1 MDALVIAGGIPQ
13 PDEPLYVYTRG
24 EPKAMLDIHGKPMI
38 QWVLDALSDARQVE
52 NVVVIGLPEDSGLTC
67 TKLIT
72 YLSNQA
78 GMIEN
83 IISGINQILEIHPD
97 ATKFL
102 LATSD
107 IPGITSEMVDWEI
120 EATQEVDA
128 DLCYFVVKRELI
140 EQRYPG
146 SKRTFTRLKDVEVC
160 GADLHVLH
168 TSVAQLNPAIYQRL
182 IASRKNPIKQASILG
197 FDTLLFMLTRTIT
210 LDNAVEK
217 ITARLGITGR
227 AMVSPYAEIAMDV
240 DKPHQLEMMREDL
253 GKQVSH

>member
-13 PDEPLYVYTRG
+13 PDEPLYAYTRG
-24 EPKAMLDIHGKPMI
+24 EPKAMLDIHGKPII
-38 QWVLDALSDARQVE
+38 QWVLDALSGARQVE
-52 NVVVIGLPEDSGLTC
+52 NVVVIGLPEGRGLTC
-67 TKLIT
+67 TKPIT
-72 YLSNQA
+72 YLPNQA

-83 IISGINQILEIHPD
+83 IIGGINQILEIHPT

-102 LATSD
+102 LATAD
-107 IPGITSEMVDWEI
+107 IPGITPEMVDWEI
-120 EATQEVDA
+120 EATQDVDA

-168 TSVAQLNPAIYQRL
+168 TSIAQLNPAIYQRL

-197 FDTLLFMLTRTIT
+197 FDTLLFMLTHTIT
-210 LDNAVEK
+210 LDKAVEK

-227 AMVSPYAEIAMDV
+227 AVVSPYAEIAMDV

-253 GKQVSH
+253 AKQVSH

>member
-13 PDEPLYVYTRG
+13 PDEPLYAYTRG
-24 EPKAMLDIHGKPMI
+24 EPKAMLDIHGKPII
-38 QWVLDALSDARQVE
+38 QWVLDAISGASQVE
-52 NVVVIGLPEDSGLTC
+52 NVVVIGLAESSRLTC
-67 TKLIT
+67 SKPVT
-72 YLSNQA
+72 YLPNQV

-83 IISGINQILEIHPD
+83 IISGINQILEIHPN

-120 EATQEVDA
+120 EATQDVDV
-128 DLCYFVVKRELI
+128 DLCYFVVKREVI

-146 SKRTFTRLKDVEVC
+146 SRRTFTRLTDAEVC

-168 TSVAQLNPAIYQRL
+168 TSIASLDPEIYQRL
-182 IASRKNPIKQASILG
+182 IASRKNPLKQAAILG
-197 FDTLLFMLTRTIT
+197 FDTLLFMLMHTIT
-210 LDNAVEK
+210 LDKAVDK
-217 ITARLGITGR
+217 ITARLHITGR

-253 GKQVSH
+253 AKKVVH